1 MTPDMG
7 RAGTIARRT
16 FLAGSAAI
24 TGGVAF
30 GIWRFHTP
38 YANPLQADLPEG
50 AAALTPYVLITAD
63 AITLIT
69 PRADSGQGAVSVQ
82 AALIA
87 EELDVDL
94 AQVATDPGP
103 PSPAYWNTALSSDAV
118 PFRATNEG
126 WLAETVR
133 DLADVP
139 MKFLGMQVTGG
150 STTVPDGY
158 EKLRRAG
165 AMARETLKATAARLH
180 DVPVSDLRTERGAV
194 LLPDGTRLTYQSLAA
209 EAALTDPVTD
219 VALRGPKSWRMLGK
233 PMQRIDMV
241 AKSTG
246 TQAYGIDMELAD
258 MLHAAIRLNPA
269 KGAELLGYD
278 ATEAETMRGVE
289 KIVEIPGG
297 VAVIADNTWRAMQA
311 VQAITCDWAPAP
323 YPAEMAGHWQ
333 ALFESF
339 TPESQDSRWRDEGDV
354 EAALDGA
361 PDVEVEYRAP
371 YLAHAPLEPLSATV
385 LYTPERTDIWT
396 GTQVPR
402 FAQSNAT
409 EITGQDADRVH
420 VHAQMIGGSFGH
432 RLEDEAVRHAT
443 RIAMAVP
450 GRPVKLTYSREEDMA
465 QDFPRQ
471 IAMARGR
478 GRVRQGRVA
487 AYDLGIAMP
496 SVLTSQMG
504 RQSIPA
510 AGPDLQIVAGAWDQP
525 FAIPQYRVTGYR
537 APDLVPVSSWRAVG
551 ASTNGFFHDCLL
563 DELIH
568 AAGADPLAERLRLCD
583 HAASRRVLEAVGEMS
598 GWGAPLPEGSGRGV
612 AFCLS
617 FGVPCAQVIEVT
629 DTGGGIRLDRVCVA
643 AEVGRILDP
652 VNFDGLVQGGV
663 IFGLGHAMNCQITYA
678 DGAAEQSNFDRYP
691 GMRLYQC
698 PEIEVRGLETADTI
712 RGIGE
717 PPVPPAPA
725 ALANAIFDATGKR
738 LREMPF
744 DGGIDFV

>member
-1 MTPDMG
+1 MG
-7 RAGTIARRT
+7 RARTIARRT
-16 FLAGSAAI
+16 FLIGSAAI
-24 TGGVAF
+24 AGGVAF
-30 GIWRFHTP
+30 GVWRFHTP
-38 YANPLQADLPEG
+38 HANPLLDDLPKG
-50 AAALTPYVLITAD
+50 AAALTPYVLITAR

-94 AQVATDPGP
+94 DQVETDPGA

-118 PFRATNEG
+118 PFRATDDG
-126 WLAETVR
+126 WLAETAR
-133 DLADVP
+133 DLADAP

-165 AMARETLKATAARLH
+165 AVARETLKAAAADIHGVAAR
-180 DVPVSDLRTERGAV
+180 DLRTERGAV
-194 LLPDGTRLTYQSLAA
+194 ILPDGTRTSYQSLAHAAA
-209 EAALTDPVTD
+209 ETDPVTD
-219 VALRGPKSWRMLGK
+219 VVLRGPNAWRLLGK

-246 TQAYGIDMELAD
+246 TQGYGIDVTLPD

-269 KGAELLGYD
+269 RGAALRGYD
-278 ATEAETMRGVE
+278 ATDARAMRGVE
-289 KIVEIPGG
+289 RIVEIPGG
-297 VAVIADNTWRAMQA
+297 VAVVADNSWRAMRA
-311 VQAITCDWAPAP
+311 ANAITCDWAPGP
-323 YPAEMAGHWQ
+323 YPAEMDGHWQ
-333 ALFESF
+333 ALSASF
-339 TPESQDSRWRDEGDV
+339 VEDAQDSRWRDAGDV
-354 EAALDGA
+354 DTALDGGA
-361 PDVEVEYRAP
+361 DVEVEYRAP
-371 YLAHAPLEPLSATV
+371 YLAHAPLEPLNATV
-385 LYTPERTDIWT
+385 RYTPDRTDIWT

-402 FAQSNAT
+402 FVQQNAAA
-409 EITGQDADRVH
+409 ITGQDAGAVH

-432 RLEDEAVRHAT
+432 RLEDEVSRHAT
-443 RIAMAVP
+443 RIAMAIP
-450 GRPVKLTYSREEDMA
+450 GRPVKLTYAREVDMT

-478 GRVRQGRVA
+478 GRVADGRVQ

-504 RQSIPA
+504 RQGIPA
-510 AGPDLQIVAGAWDQP
+510 VGPDLQIVAGAWDQP
-525 FAIPQYRVTGYR
+525 FAIPHYRVTGYR
-537 APDLVPVSSWRAVG
+537 APDLGPISSWRAVG

-568 AAGADPLAERLRLCD
+568 AAGADPLVERLRLCD
-583 HAASRRVLEAVGEMS
+583 HDASRAVLDAVGEMS
-598 GWGAPLPEGSGRGV
+598 NWGSPVAEGRGRGV

-617 FGVPCAQVIEVT
+617 FGVPCAQVVEVT
-629 DTGGGIRLDRVCVA
+629 DTESGIRLDRVFVA
-643 AEVGRILDP
+643 ADVGRVLDP
-652 VNFDGLVQGGV
+652 VNFEGLVQGGV
-663 IFGLGHAMNCQITYA
+663 IFGLGHAMNCAITYA
-678 DGAAEQSNFDRYP
+678 NGAAEQANFDTYP

-698 PEIEVRGLETADTI
+698 PEITVRGLETGDTV

-725 ALANAIFDATGKR
+725 ALANAIFAATGTR

-744 DGGIDFV
+744 DRAVAFV